1 MDKQTGGNHHRHG
14 CIAIIHGTHLG
25 LLAERDESEDMDM
38 SVPSVPLHLI
48 HSFYD
53 SFMEIQSS
61 NCVIEPLESND
72 PNFDGDPL
80 AELIIP
86 RRHFHTPSSAPSA
99 PFARH

>member
-1 MDKQTGGNHHRHG
+1 MDKQQTGDHHRHG

-25 LLAERDESEDMDM
+25 LLAEPGGSEDMDI
-38 SVPSVPLHLI
+38 SVPSVPLLLI

-72 PNFDGDPL
+72 PNFDGYPL
-80 AELIIP
+80 VAEVII
-86 RRHFHTPSSAPSA
+86 
-99 PFARH
+99 